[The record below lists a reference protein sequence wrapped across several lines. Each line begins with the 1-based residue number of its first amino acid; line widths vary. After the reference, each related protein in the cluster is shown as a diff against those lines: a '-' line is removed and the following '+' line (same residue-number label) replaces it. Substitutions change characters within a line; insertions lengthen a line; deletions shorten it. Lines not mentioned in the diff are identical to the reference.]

1 MSDNLRAKTASGFG
15 WALGGQFSN
24 QIVGFV
30 ITLVLARLLTPE
42 EFGLASLVMV
52 VNLIGQ
58 IFIDAGIS
66 SGLIRKKD
74 LNDSELSSFFYLN
87 IIVGLLLMFLVF
99 LTSSYIAGLFD
110 SENLAPLLQLS
121 SLQFFIS
128 SLGLMPIVF
137 LKRDIDFRFLSQLD
151 VGVNITSGIITI
163 ILAFLG
169 FGVYSLIFRS
179 IVSGVTN
186 VFFLWRKT
194 SWRPSW
200 VFSYES
206 IKPTL
211 NYSTGILG
219 LEIVNTVSSNF
230 STVLIGK
237 FFSVA
242 TIGVYD
248 RAANTRGLILKNF
261 GPLFNRVF
269 FPVLSKIQDD
279 EVRLQSYYLKAIQ
292 MVSLLV
298 VFCMAILYI
307 FSDTLIY
314 YLYGAQWM
322 ESAPMLKILCLAGL
336 VLPISNINLNLFM
349 VKGKSRFLMSYE
361 FGKHILSAIV
371 MLITISFGMV
381 IFLYSLV
388 GIAYL
393 FFFMNIYLTYIKF
406 NFSIKAQLMAF
417 ISKLIPAL
425 ILVPIID
432 FIILPRVVSLKY
444 MLIVGPI
451 FTVIYFA
458 TVFLMDKEL
467 YFMIKNIVG
476 PKLKQLS
483 KKMFN
488 YS

>member
-1 MSDNLRAKTASGFG
+1 MSDDLRSKTTSGFG

-24 QIVGFV
+24 QFIGFI
-30 ITLVLARLLTPE
+30 ITLVLARLLTPN

-66 SGLIRKKD
+66 SGLIRKKE

-87 IIVGLLLMFLVF
+87 ILIGILLMLLVF
-99 LTSSYIAGLFD
+99 LTSSFIAGLFE

-128 SLGLMPIVF
+128 SLGLMPLVF
-137 LKRDIDFRFLSQLD
+137 LRRDINFRFLSQLD
-151 VGVNITSGIITI
+151 VGVNISSGIITI

-179 IVSGVTN
+179 IISGVTN

-200 VFSYES
+200 IFSYKS

-230 STVLIGK
+230 STILIGK
-237 FFSVA
+237 VFSVS
-242 TIGVYD
+242 TIGIYN

-261 GPLFNRVF
+261 GPLFNKVF

-298 VFCMAILYI
+298 VFCMSILFI

-322 ESAPMLKILCLAGL
+322 ESAPMLKILCLAGV
-336 VLPISNINLNLFM
+336 VLPISSINLNLFM

-361 FGKHILSAIV
+361 LGKHILSAIIMV
-371 MLITISFGMV
+371 ISINFGMEV
-381 IFLYSLV
+381 FLYSLV
-388 GIAYL
+388 FIAYL
-393 FFFMNIYLTYIKF
+393 FFFMNIILTYKKF
-406 NFSIKAQLMAF
+406 NFSLKAQLLAF
-417 ISKLIPAL
+417 ISKLVPAL
-425 ILVPIID
+425 ILVPIIN
-432 FIILPRVVSLKY
+432 FLILPKGISLKY
-444 MLIVGPI
+444 TLMVAPI
-451 FTVIYFA
+451 FTIIYFVS
-458 TVFLMDKEL
+458 VFLMDKEL
-467 YFMIKNIVG
+467 YFLIRNMVK
-476 PKLKQLS
+476 PKLS
-483 KKMFN
+483 KLYEKVFN
-488 YS
+488 NS

>member
-24 QIVGFV
+24 QIIGFV

-110 SENLAPLLQLS
+110 SDNLAPLLQLS

-186 VFFLWRKT
+186 VFFFGV
-194 SWRPSW
+194 RPH
-200 VFSYES
+200 
-206 IKPTL
+206 
-211 NYSTGILG
+211 
-219 LEIVNTVSSNF
+219 
-230 STVLIGK
+230 
-237 FFSVA
+237 
-242 TIGVYD
+242 GVHH
-248 RAANTRGLILKNF
+248 GF
-261 GPLFNRVF
+261 
-269 FPVLSKIQDD
+269 
-279 EVRLQSYYLKAIQ
+279 
-292 MVSLLV
+292 
-298 VFCMAILYI
+298 
-307 FSDTLIY
+307 
-314 YLYGAQWM
+314 
-322 ESAPMLKILCLAGL
+322 
-336 VLPISNINLNLFM
+336 
-349 VKGKSRFLMSYE
+349 FLM
-361 FGKHILSAIV
+361 KALSR
-371 MLITISFGMV
+371 L
-381 IFLYSLV
+381 
-388 GIAYL
+388 
-393 FFFMNIYLTYIKF
+393 
-406 NFSIKAQLMAF
+406 
-417 ISKLIPAL
+417 
-425 ILVPIID
+425 
-432 FIILPRVVSLKY
+432 
-444 MLIVGPI
+444 
-451 FTVIYFA
+451 
-458 TVFLMDKEL
+458 
-467 YFMIKNIVG
+467 
-476 PKLKQLS
+476 
-483 KKMFN
+483 
-488 YS
+488 

>member
-1 MSDNLRAKTASGFG
+1 M
-15 WALGGQFSN
+15 
-24 QIVGFV
+24 
-30 ITLVLARLLTPE
+30 
-42 EFGLASLVMV
+42 
-52 VNLIGQ
+52 
-58 IFIDAGIS
+58 
-66 SGLIRKKD
+66 
-74 LNDSELSSFFYLN
+74 
-87 IIVGLLLMFLVF
+87 
-99 LTSSYIAGLFD
+99 
-110 SENLAPLLQLS
+110 
-121 SLQFFIS
+121 
-128 SLGLMPIVF
+128 
-137 LKRDIDFRFLSQLD
+137 
-151 VGVNITSGIITI
+151 
-163 ILAFLG
+163 
-169 FGVYSLIFRS
+169 
-179 IVSGVTN
+179 
-186 VFFLWRKT
+186 
-194 SWRPSW
+194 
-200 VFSYES
+200 
-206 IKPTL
+206 
-211 NYSTGILG
+211 
-219 LEIVNTVSSNF
+219 NTVSSNF